1 MRVARSFSRRTST
14 CWLAGVVLTAA
25 CSANDSRSAEATQT
39 PPPPPAAV
47 SLSHATVTGTAV
59 PGAIVEMVPV
69 GNELPLPE
77 GPLIMDQYGRQ
88 FIPELMFVRAGQVVE
103 FRNSEDVDHNI
114 QVLRQPVG
122 TTVMNESGSKGQVFP
137 HTFAVGIYDVV
148 CDIHPGMRA
157 TIVASTTPYVTMAD
171 NQGAFT
177 LMNVP
182 VGRYTA
188 KTHAQGR
195 PVAKAIEVTAP
206 TTSVSLRD

>member
-1 MRVARSFSRRTST
+1 MAIALYTRTSWW
-14 CWLAGVVLTAA
+14 WLAGIVFSAA
-25 CSANDSRSAEATQT
+25 CSANDSRSPEATQT
-39 PPPPPAAV
+39 PPPAAV

-59 PGAIVEMVPV
+59 PGAVVEIVPV

-77 GPLIMDQYGRQ
+77 GPLIMDQYSRQ

-137 HTFAVGIYDVV
+137 HTFEAGSYDVV

-157 TIVASTTPYVTMAD
+157 MIVASTTPYVTMAD

-188 KTHAQGR
+188 KTHVQGR
-195 PVAKAIEVTAP
+195 PVAKEIEVTAP
-206 TTSVSLRD
+206 TASVSLRD